1 MSRNK
6 AGKTSRKLNTR
17 QKVSGIA
24 RVAAITYKASPLAV
38 FVKIA
43 GTLITSILPIVTTY
57 FAALT
62 TTALANAYAGDEQ
75 AGAQAIEYV
84 LITAIL
90 GVALTA
96 WGSVEQYINQFVRY
110 KIDAAITDQLYE
122 QFLALD
128 FWRYDDKETADL
140 FDKSK
145 QFAQFFAYVFDKLA
159 SIFTSFVSL
168 IAGLVALLFVS
179 WWLALILLA
188 AVIPGVIIQF
198 RLSRKQV
205 QHWNSNVE
213 TRRAKN
219 MIEWNMFQVSA
230 IAELRLYGMVRHLLN
245 LRMKLRDKD
254 EKVRIEFER
263 KYIGQQLGAD
273 VLEAAAEVVA
283 LIYITLQIIA
293 QVQPV
298 GQLLYVQQIV
308 SRALSG
314 SRNFVSQLSSIDED
328 IANLFDYNEF
338 MKLPTASA
346 ASKRLKKQPQSIRFE
361 NVSFNYPNNEQIV
374 LNNVSLTITR
384 GQHVAI
390 VGENGAGKSTLVKLL
405 LGLYKPTSGTVYVDD
420 TSLAEVSTDDWHKY
434 LGVLTQDSN
443 QYSFATARDNILLG
457 DVIHPVSN
465 ERFEAALDYAEA
477 RTFLNK
483 LPKGLDSYV
492 NQWIEHEDGT
502 PGVDLSG
509 GQWQR
514 LALARNFY
522 RDSPILVLDEP
533 TSAIDALA
541 ESRIFERLLKN
552 KNKTIIT
559 ISHRVTTIEKADVIY
574 MLEDG
579 KIVEQGT
586 HDELVA
592 KNGRYTRMF
601 KSQLRTTT

>member
-1 MSRNK
+1 MPRRK
-6 AGKTSRKLNTR
+6 PGTTSRKLNTR
-17 QKVSGIA
+17 QKVAGIA
-24 RVAAITYKASPLAV
+24 RVATITYKASPLAV
-38 FVKIA
+38 FVKLA

-62 TTALANAYAGDEQ
+62 TTSLANAYAGDPA
-75 AGAQAIEYV
+75 AGAKAIEYV
-84 LITAIL
+84 LITAVL

-96 WGSVEQYINQFVRY
+96 WNSVEQYINQFVRY
-110 KIDAAITDQLYE
+110 KIDAAISDQLYE

-145 QFAQFFAYVFDKLA
+145 QFARLFAYVFDKLA
-159 SIFTSFVSL
+159 SIFTAFVSL
-168 IAGLVALLFVS
+168 VAGLVALAFVS
-179 WWLALILLA
+179 WWLGLILLA
-188 AVIPGVIIQF
+188 AVVPGVVIQF

-205 QHWNSNVE
+205 NHWNSNVE
-213 TRRAKN
+213 TRRAKD

-254 EKVRIEFER
+254 EKTRIEFER

-273 VLEAAAEVVA
+273 VLEAAAEVIA

-293 QVQPV
+293 HVQPV

-308 SRALSG
+308 SRALG
-314 SRNFVSQLSSIDED
+314 GARTFVSQLSSIDED

-338 MKLPTASA
+338 MKLPTSSA
-346 ASKRLKKQPQSIRFE
+346 NSQRLKKLPKSIRFD
-361 NVSFNYPNNEQIV
+361 NVSFHYPNNKQTV
-374 LNNVSLTITR
+374 LKGVSLIIEQ

-390 VGENGAGKSTLVKLL
+390 VGENGAGKSTFVKLL
-405 LGLYKPTSGTVYVDD
+405 LGLYKPTTGTVYVDD
-420 TSLAEVSTDDWHKY
+420 TNLADVSTDDWHKY

-443 QYSFATARDNILLG
+443 HYSFATARDNILLG
-457 DVIHPVSN
+457 DVMHPVSN
-465 ERFEAALDYAEA
+465 ERFEAALDAAEA
-477 RTFLNK
+477 RTFLEK
-483 LPKGLDSYV
+483 LPKGLDNYV

-522 RDSPILVLDEP
+522 RNSPIIVLDEP

-541 ESRIFERLLKN
+541 ESRIFERLLK
-552 KNKTIIT
+552 KEDKTIIT
-559 ISHRVTTIEKADVIY
+559 ISHRVTTIEKADIIF

-586 HDELVA
+586 HQELVA
-592 KNGRYTRMF
+592 KQGRYYRMF
-601 KSQLRTTT
+601 KSQLRKA

>member
-1 MSRNK
+1 MPRRK
-6 AGKTSRKLNTR
+6 PGTTGRKLNTR
-17 QKVSGIA
+17 QKVTGIA

-38 FVKIA
+38 FVKLA

-62 TTALANAYAGDEQ
+62 TTALASAYAGDAD
-75 AGAQAIEYV
+75 AGTRAIEYV
-84 LITAIL
+84 LITAGL

-96 WGSVEQYINQFVRY
+96 WGSIEQYVNQFVRY
-110 KIDAAITDQLYE
+110 KIDAAIGDQLYE
-122 QFLALD
+122 QFLSLD

-140 FDKSK
+140 FDKSQ
-145 QFAQFFAYVFDKLA
+145 QFSRLFAYVFDKLA
-159 SIFTSFVSL
+159 SIFTAFVSL
-168 IAGLVALLFVS
+168 VAGIVALLFVS

-188 AVIPGVIIQF
+188 AVIPSVIIQF

-213 TRRAKN
+213 TRRAKD

-230 IAELRLYGMVRHLLN
+230 IAELRLYGMVRHLLD

-273 VLEAAAEVVA
+273 VLEAAAEVIA

-293 QVQPV
+293 HTQPV
-298 GQLLYVQQIV
+298 GQFIYVQQIV
-308 SRALSG
+308 SRALGGARS
-314 SRNFVSQLSSIDED
+314 FVSQLSSIDED

-338 MKLPTASA
+338 MKLPTT
-346 ASKRLKKQPQSIRFE
+346 KVGTTRLKKLPQSIRFE
-361 NVSFNYPNNEQIV
+361 NVSFHYPNNEQTV
-374 LNNVSLTITR
+374 LDDVSLTITQ

-390 VGENGAGKSTLVKLL
+390 VGENGAGKSTFVKLL

-420 TSLAEVSTDDWHKY
+420 INLATVSTDDWHKY

-443 QYSFATARDNILLG
+443 HYSFATARDNILLG
-457 DVIHPVSN
+457 DVMHPVSN
-465 ERFEAALDYAEA
+465 ERFEAALDAAEA
-477 RTFLNK
+477 RTFLEK
-483 LPKGLDSYV
+483 LPKGLDNYV

-522 RDSPILVLDEP
+522 RNSPIIVLDEP

-541 ESRIFERLLKN
+541 ESRIFERLLK
-552 KNKTIIT
+552 KEDKTIIT
-559 ISHRVTTIEKADVIY
+559 ISHRVTTIEKADVIF

-586 HDELVA
+586 HKELVA
-592 KNGRYTRMF
+592 KNGQYVRMF
-601 KSQLRTTT
+601 KSQLRKV

>member
-1 MSRNK
+1 MPRRK
-6 AGKTSRKLNTR
+6 PGTTGRKLNTR
-17 QKVSGIA
+17 QKVTGIA

-38 FVKIA
+38 FVKLA

-62 TTALANAYAGDEQ
+62 TTALASAYAGDAN
-75 AGAQAIEYV
+75 AGTRAIEYV
-84 LITAIL
+84 LITAGL

-96 WGSVEQYINQFVRY
+96 WGSIEQYVNQFVRY
-110 KIDAAITDQLYE
+110 KIDAAIGDQLYE
-122 QFLALD
+122 QFLSLD

-140 FDKSK
+140 FDKSQ
-145 QFAQFFAYVFDKLA
+145 QFARLFAYVFDRLA
-159 SIFTSFVSL
+159 SIFTSFIS
-168 IAGLVALLFVS
+168 LVAAVVAMIFVS

-188 AVIPGVIIQF
+188 AVIPSVVIQF

-213 TRRAKN
+213 TRRSKD

-230 IAELRLYGMVRHLLN
+230 IAELRLYGMVRHLLD

-293 QVQPV
+293 HTQPV
-298 GQLLYVQQIV
+298 GQFIYVQQIV
-308 SRALSG
+308 SRALGG
-314 SRNFVSQLSSIDED
+314 SRSFVSQLSSIDED

-338 MKLPTASA
+338 MNLPTSKMGTKRLRKLP
-346 ASKRLKKQPQSIRFE
+346 KSIRFE
-361 NVSFNYPNNEQIV
+361 NVSFHYPNNEQMV
-374 LNNVSLTITR
+374 LNDVSLTIKQ
-384 GQHVAI
+384 GQHIAI
-390 VGENGAGKSTLVKLL
+390 VGENGAGKSTFVKLL

-420 TSLAEVSTDDWHKY
+420 ANLAEISSDDWHKY

-443 QYSFATARDNILLG
+443 RYAFATARDNILLG
-457 DVIHPVSN
+457 DVMHPVSN
-465 ERFEAALDYAEA
+465 ERFEAALDAAEA
-477 RTFLNK
+477 RTFLEK
-483 LPKGLDSYV
+483 LPRGLDNYV
-492 NQWIEHEDGT
+492 NQWIEHDDGT

-522 RDSPILVLDEP
+522 RNSPIIVLDEP

-541 ESRIFERLLKN
+541 ESRIFERLLK
-552 KNKTIIT
+552 KEDKTIIT

-586 HDELVA
+586 HAELVA
-592 KNGRYTRMF
+592 KNGQYLRMF
-601 KSQLRTTT
+601 KSQLRQV

>member
-1 MSRNK
+1 MPKRKSK
-6 AGKTSRKLNTR
+6 ANERKLNTR
-17 QKVSGIA
+17 QKVTGIA

-38 FVKIA
+38 FVKFA

-62 TTALANAYAGDEQ
+62 TTELARAYAGDEA
-75 AGAQAIEYV
+75 AGGQAITYV
-84 LITAIL
+84 IITAIL

-96 WGSVEQYINQFVRY
+96 WSSLEQYINQFVRY
-110 KIDAAITDQLYE
+110 KIDAAISDQLYE

-128 FWRYDDKETADL
+128 FWRYDDKKTADL

-145 QFAQFFAYVFDKLA
+145 QFAQFFGYVFDKLA
-159 SIFTSFVSL
+159 SVVTSLISL
-168 IAGLVALLFVS
+168 IAGLVALLLVS
-179 WWLALILLA
+179 WWLGLILLA

-198 RLSRKQV
+198 RLSRAQV
-205 QHWNSNVE
+205 NHWSDNVE
-213 TRRAKN
+213 TRRAKD

-230 IAELRLYGMVRHLLN
+230 IAELRLYGMVRHLLD

-263 KYIGQQLGAD
+263 KYIGKQLGAD
-273 VLEAAAEVVA
+273 VLEAGAEVVA
-283 LIYITLQIIA
+283 LIYVTLQIIA
-293 QVQPV
+293 HAQPV

-308 SRALSG
+308 SRALTG
-314 SRNFVSQLSSIDED
+314 SRGFVSQLSSIDED

-338 MKLPTASA
+338 MELPTAKQ
-346 ASKRLKKQPQSIRFE
+346 ASKKLPKLPASIRFE
-361 NVSFNYPNNEQIV
+361 DVSFQYPGNEQTV
-374 LNNVSLTITR
+374 LSNISLTINQ

-390 VGENGAGKSTLVKLL
+390 VGENGAGKSTFVKLL
-405 LGLYKPTSGTVYVDD
+405 LGLYRPTSGTVYVDD
-420 TSLAEVSTDDWHKY
+420 TNLAEVSTDAWHRY
-434 LGVLTQDSN
+434 LGVLEQTSN
-443 QYSFATARDNILLG
+443 KYSFATARDNILLG
-457 DVIHPVSN
+457 DVMHPVSN
-465 ERFEAALDYAEA
+465 ERFEAALDAAEA
-477 RTFLNK
+477 RTFLEK
-483 LPKGLDSYV
+483 LPKGLDNYV
-492 NQWIEHEDGT
+492 NQWIEHDDGT

-522 RDSPILVLDEP
+522 RDSPIIILDEP

-541 ESRIFERLLKN
+541 ESRIFERLLKE

-559 ISHRVTTIEKADVIY
+559 ISHRVTTIEKADIIY

-586 HDELVA
+586 HEELVA
-592 KNGRYTRMF
+592 MQGRYYRMF
-601 KSQLRTTT
+601 KSQLRKV